1 MKKIFRAMLAAAVI
15 FGAASCAKENVSPAT
30 VGQEVDVTFT
40 ADLGGALGS
49 RAIADGTTVD
59 EVAWAIY
66 ENGSATPLESL
77 QGTLV
82 LTNKQATLNV
92 RLVTGKTYDL
102 AFFAYKAK
110 EAKETLKDVTAVDP
124 LHYSVL
130 WNEKSVELNIDSKD
144 ANDESLDCFW
154 YVEHA
159 LKIEGPVSKTFTL
172 TRPLAQ
178 LNIGVT
184 ASDIAAAAVAG
195 YSVKDSELSVDTYT
209 KFNLFDGSLSN
220 PQPTFVTFK
229 RATSPVNAADV
240 LAIQNDA
247 TEYKY
252 LATTYLLVNEKTTS
266 DVVVSLWDQN
276 GDAINTLEYSFVP
289 FQRNYR
295 TNILGNLLTNPAVF
309 TIIVDEDF
317 NEPDNIVKHWDGT
330 MQTVTPDAEGNYSVA
345 NAAELAYIANLV
357 NTGNTLAGKTVTL
370 TGNVDLNGHNWIP
383 IGYWETFE
391 GTLDGAGYSISNLV
405 HESTDL
411 DCYIGLFGCTNNAT
425 IKNLTVKNIYIKVL
439 GDDSWAGGQCGGII
453 GFPNGNTVLENVN
466 VLGTVQI
473 EAAPENLGGQRV
485 GAVIGGDSNKSKS
498 LVLNNVTVNVTEDS
512 YVKGYL
518 YVGGVIGAP
527 YSKVTLTNVTS
538 NIDVYSTNG
547 MVGGIIGLSQV
558 NSTLTNCSSSG
569 DVYRVVTAASA
580 TENQWMRIGG
590 IIGCWA
596 NASGTTTLD
605 GCSYTGT
612 LHCKDNAG
620 NDVTNFENNGLVG
633 RGYTTTSPKGVLVIK

>member
-130 WNEKSVELNIDSKD
+130 WNEKSVELNLDSKV

-229 RATSPVNAADV
+229 RATSPVNGADV

-309 TIIVDEDF
+309 TIIVDENF

-330 MQTVTPDAEGNYSVA
+330 MSTVTPDAEGNYSVA

-357 NTGNTLAGKTVTL
+357 NTGNSLAGKTVTL
-370 TGNVDLNGHNWIP
+370 TGNVDLNGNAWTP
-383 IGYWETFE
+383 IGGANCAFAGNFE
-391 GTLDGAGYSISNLV
+391 GAGYTVSNFTV
-405 HESTDL
+405 CAE
-411 DCYIGLFGCTNNAT
+411 DCAGLFGKVFKNGAAASINNVVVKNVTIAANHYAGAVVGHIYGNVTNCVVENAT
-425 IKNLTVKNIYIKVL
+425 IVLTPNKVNDSYDN
-439 GDDSWAGGQCGGII
+439 GDKAGGVVGYVGEGSFQITGNKVTNVSVTAYRDLGGIA
-453 GFPNGNTVLENVN
+453 GMANSKVTVSNNEGSDVVLVCDQETNNYGAKTPNVDAVVGRKAATTVLEN
-466 VLGTVQI
+466 
-473 EAAPENLGGQRV
+473 
-485 GAVIGGDSNKSKS
+485 
-498 LVLNNVTVNVTEDS
+498 NNVVATIET
-512 YVKGYL
+512 KGL
-518 YVGGVIGAP
+518 
-527 YSKVTLTNVTS
+527 
-538 NIDVYSTNG
+538 
-547 MVGGIIGLSQV
+547 
-558 NSTLTNCSSSG
+558 
-569 DVYRVVTAASA
+569 
-580 TENQWMRIGG
+580 
-590 IIGCWA
+590 
-596 NASGTTTLD
+596 
-605 GCSYTGT
+605 
-612 LHCKDNAG
+612 
-620 NDVTNFENNGLVG
+620 
-633 RGYTTTSPKGVLVIK
+633 